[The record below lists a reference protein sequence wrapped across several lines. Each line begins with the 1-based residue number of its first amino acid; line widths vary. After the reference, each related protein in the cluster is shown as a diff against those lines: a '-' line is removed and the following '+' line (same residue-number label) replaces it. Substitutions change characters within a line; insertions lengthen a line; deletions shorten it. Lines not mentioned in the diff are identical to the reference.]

1 MNFMELNLDKFYE
14 IKFRK
19 KFMELNSEKCYEI
32 KFRKI
37 YEIEFK
43 IM

>member
-1 MNFMELNLDKFYE
+1 MELNLDKFYE

-43 IM
+43 IMW